1 MHHVAVSIMHHAV
14 GICFISSSQQNSH
27 LRIFV
32 NRNAEFAIGQ
42 ALCHVVWFVREAAI
56 FVTSFAM
63 PSGLDGHTGMS
74 LMSD

>member
-1 MHHVAVSIMHHAV
+1 MRHVV
-14 GICFISSSQQNSH
+14 GRCFISSSQQNSH
-27 LRIFV
+27 VRIFV
-32 NRNAEFAIGQ
+32 NRNAEYVIGQ
-42 ALCHVVWFVREAAI
+42 ALCQVVWLVREAAI